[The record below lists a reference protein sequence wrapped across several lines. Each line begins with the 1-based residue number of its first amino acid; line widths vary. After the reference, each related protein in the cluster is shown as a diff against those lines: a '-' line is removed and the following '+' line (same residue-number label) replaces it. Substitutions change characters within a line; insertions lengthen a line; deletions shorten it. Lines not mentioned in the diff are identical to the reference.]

1 VKLPDYSLG
10 DIFYYFNRFENIIQ
24 FGKII
29 ESKTTRGWCCQESKI
44 PQIRYNMETEGS
56 RVWIEEKY
64 LSKNKENLEKF
75 LTMKHS
81 QVSRFIFS
89 PEGKPLRE
97 Y

>member
-1 VKLPDYSLG
+1 MKRPDYLIG
-10 DIFYYFNRFENIIQ
+10 DYFYFFNRFKNIIE

-29 ESKTTRGWCCQESKI
+29 ESGTTRGWCCQESKI
-44 PQIRYNMETEGS
+44 PQIRYNIETEDS
-56 RVWIEEKY
+56 TVWIEEKY
-64 LSKNKENLEKF
+64 LSKNKGNLEKF

-81 QVSRFIFS
+81 RVSRFIFT